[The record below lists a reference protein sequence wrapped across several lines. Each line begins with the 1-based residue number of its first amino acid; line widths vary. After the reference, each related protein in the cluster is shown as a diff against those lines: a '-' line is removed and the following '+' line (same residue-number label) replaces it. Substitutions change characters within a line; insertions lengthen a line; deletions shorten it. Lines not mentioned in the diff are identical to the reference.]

1 MDDGFDFVFVVI
13 ILSGL
18 AQIAILLFFIVKMN
32 AIAGG
37 VREIAGLMTGRDF
50 KRDFYKYVAA
60 AQKEKAK
67 EVLFDEISRT
77 AEFRQIIS
85 GADPKTASVLSDSIR
100 KRYEKELSIVGCQDR
115 NFALLA

>member
-1 MDDGFDFVFVVI
+1 MDDGFDFMFTVI
-13 ILSGL
+13 LLSGL
-18 AQIAILLFFIVKMN
+18 VQIAILAFFIIRMN

-37 VREIAGLMTGRDF
+37 VKEISGQMAARDF

-77 AEFRQIIS
+77 AEFRQIIA

-100 KRYEKELSIVGCQDR
+100 KRFEKELAIVGCQDR